1 VEIQTLPELE
11 AWLREG
17 HPLGGVRIQSV
28 DLTGVAALLCDGR
41 ELSGLVVLGGVVPA
55 DLLVHLQRS
64 GAVVF
69 PATEPDV
76 PVDVYR
82 AHLYTGR
89 ELYAGLEGPGGYA
102 ATIDA
107 RAYEWGRDRRLA
119 HDAYATLLRAIH
131 DDSISD
137 ALDEW
142 VAGRRVAGVMGG
154 HAELRGSS
162 GYAAA
167 AHLGRG
173 LAEAGLLV
181 ATGGGPGA
189 MEAANLGATAPT
201 DAALEEALERL
212 RPVPSFAPD
221 PEAWARLAFR
231 VLDDLGPR
239 VRPDRGTPAPLVES
253 GASSDRPR
261 SLGVPTWFYGHEPPN
276 VFAEGIAKYFS
287 NAVREDGLL
296 ARCNAGVV
304 VLPGAAGT
312 VQEVF
317 QLCTRLYYAPAGT
330 PLPPLVLVG
339 VEQWT
344 EVLPVWSL
352 VQALGAGRGM
362 GSAVHL
368 VDDARE
374 ALAVIGA

>member
-1 VEIQTLPELE
+1 VEIQTLPALE
-11 AWLREG
+11 AWLRAG
-17 HPLGGVRIQSV
+17 HPLGGVRVQSV
-28 DLTGVAALLCDGR
+28 DLTPVAALLRDGR
-41 ELSGLVVLGGVVPA
+41 DLSGLVVLGGIVPA
-55 DLLVHLQRS
+55 DLLVHLQS
-64 GAVVF
+64 AGAVVF
-69 PATEPDV
+69 PAPEPDV

-89 ELYAGLEGPGGYA
+89 ELYGGLEGPGGYA
-102 ATIDA
+102 ATVDS
-107 RAYEWGRDRRLA
+107 RAYEWARDRRLA

-142 VAGRRVAGVMGG
+142 VVGRRVAGVMGG
-154 HAELRGSS
+154 HAELRGSG

-173 LAEAGLLV
+173 LAEAGVLV

-189 MEAANLGATAPT
+189 MEAANLGATAPS
-201 DAALEEALERL
+201 DAALAEALDRL

-221 PEAWARLAFR
+221 PEAWARLAFT

-239 VRPDRGTPAPLVES
+239 VRPDRGTPAPMVES
-253 GASSDRPR
+253 GASSGRPR

-317 QLCTRLYYAPAGT
+317 QLCTRLYYAPDGT
-330 PLPPLVLVG
+330 SLPPLVLVG

-344 EVLPVWSL
+344 EVLPVWPL
-352 VQALGAGRGM
+352 VEALGAGRAM

-368 VDDARE
+368 VDDTRE